1 MINDYENKINKSPEE
16 KKPILTERVT
26 SVILAVVAIIL
37 LLIVIPMGVIGVIKL
52 GKDETP
58 DNTVKTVVEYVPIII
73 SDSAFVSP
81 EKPKNGAILSVS
93 EHSREIGVLS
103 TSGLT
108 IEELED
114 QMYAPLSEYAYCFIE
129 AEEETGVNAVFLAS
143 VAALESGWGKSNAA
157 NTKNNLFGW
166 TTNKG
171 DLKTFN
177 SKEECILFVARKMKE
192 YYLSP
197 DGKYFNGYEV
207 EDINVCYNGRPEWA
221 NAVNNIMDN
230 LYS

>member
-1 MINDYENKINKSPEE
+1 MINDYENKIDNSPEE
-16 KKPILTERVT
+16 HNTLGDRIIPWILIALV
-26 SVILAVVAIIL
+26 IIL
-37 LLIVIPMGVIGVIKL
+37 FLASISMGIVGIARL
-52 GKDETP
+52 RTDETP
-58 DNTVKTVVEYVPIII
+58 DDTAKTVVEYVPIII
-73 SDSAFVSP
+73 SDSAFVSTQKP
-81 EKPKNGAILSVS
+81 ENGAILSVS

-108 IEELED
+108 IEELEN

-177 SKEECILFVARKMKE
+177 SKEDCILFVARKMKE

-207 EDINVCYNGRPEWA
+207 EDINICYNGRPEWA
-221 NAVNNIMDN
+221 KAVNNIMDN